1 MGLTSIYNQ
10 RPSGLFQS
18 NAISDWMIWYRTWPL
33 QTIQLTVGLAHQF
46 ENTPTSCTSSRPR
59 EKNTASLEFTRGNAG
74 WELQGRLAQE
84 WHKQKTKI
92 KNIASLEFTRWNAGW
107 ELQRTTGAITAIYDY
122 QLCPLLGFSWNRN
135 SNMCNWLQ
143 DVLTGNV
150 RNSVMMADL

>member
-59 EKNTASLEFTRGNAG
+59 EKNTASLEFTCG
-74 WELQGRLAQE
+74 
-84 WHKQKTKI
+84 
-92 KNIASLEFTRWNAGW
+92 NAGW
-107 ELQRTTGAITAIYDY
+107 ELQRTTSARIAQTRDKEQKHRIARVHPLERWLRTSKDDWRNNRHLWLSTLPPPRI
-122 QLCPLLGFSWNRN
+122 QLEPKFKYVQLATRCANL
-135 SNMCNWLQ
+135 
-143 DVLTGNV
+143 
-150 RNSVMMADL
+150 